1 MDVCSRT
8 LVREVPAQRQ
18 NISTFMSMMLS
29 YPAPTQQLTEFPHNQ
44 R

>member
-1 MDVCSRT
+1 MDVCSHT

-29 YPAPTQQLTEFPHNQ
+29 YPAATQQLTELPHNQ